1 MIPSTDQPVAARP
14 LRLWD
19 AFAFPLFR
27 AIWLAAFVSNIGTWM
42 QNMAG
47 VWLLTTLA
55 SSQVLVAL
63 MQTAT
68 SLPVFL
74 LSIPAGALADLID
87 RRRLLLMTQGFMA
100 VVALSLGIGTL
111 LHIIRPEAILGFT
124 FLLGIGAAL
133 NGPAWQS
140 LTPELVS
147 RQVLPVALTLNG
159 VSINLSRAIG
169 PALGGL
175 IIAYYSPGY
184 VFLLNGI
191 SFGATFLVIY
201 RWQRTPVTRTLPVED
216 FVTALRA
223 GIRYVWFTP
232 LLHAILIRAFA
243 FTFGASALWA
253 LLSLVVARQLH
264 MDSGVYGLML
274 TWLGAGAV
282 TGALVLT
289 RLTQQLS
296 ANVRIFMAIL
306 AFMAVN
312 VCIGLVTSLW
322 VLYPVLFLAGM
333 AWLMAL
339 TSLNVSVQLNLPKW
353 VQARV
358 LSIYQLVFQGGMA
371 LGSIVWGTV
380 AGQYGLSV
388 TFLLAAGW
396 MAVSTLL
403 AIPFRLPVGEVRDFS
418 PAERSTHPTF
428 TGVIQPEQGP
438 VVVMVEY
445 RVRMQDQPAFLKAME
460 ELKRLRRRD
469 GALRGGVF
477 TDATDPERQVEFF
490 VVASWA
496 EHLRQHQRL
505 TNDDLHIQQAVRQY
519 HIGPDRP
526 KVHHFVAP
534 SEDSM
539 PVAMN
544 DTTKWEN
551 GG

>member
-1 MIPSTDQPVAARP
+1 MIPTSDTPSAQASKP
-14 LRLWD
+14 LSLWD
-19 AFAFPLFR
+19 AFQFPVFR

-47 VWLLTTLA
+47 VWLLTTLS

-74 LSIPAGALADLID
+74 LSVPAGALADLVD
-87 RRRLLLMTQGFMA
+87 RRRLLLATQGFMA
-100 VVALSLGIGTL
+100 IVALALGISAILGS
-111 LHIIRPEAILGFT
+111 IQPEAILSFT

-140 LTPELVS
+140 ITPEVVS
-147 RQVLPVALTLNG
+147 RQVLPIALTLNG

-175 IIAYYSPGY
+175 IIAYYSPGF

-191 SFGATFLVIY
+191 SFGATFIVIY
-201 RWQRTPVTRTLPVED
+201 RWKRTRMEQNLPVED

-223 GIRYVWFTP
+223 GLRYVRFTP

-253 LLSLVVARQLH
+253 LLSLIVARQLH

-289 RLTQQLS
+289 RFTQHIS
-296 ANVRIFMAIL
+296 ANLRIFMAIL
-306 AFMAVN
+306 AFAAVN
-312 VCIGLVTSLW
+312 VCVALSSSLW
-322 VLYPVLFLAGM
+322 VLYPIMFLGGM

-358 LSIYQLVFQGGMA
+358 LSIYLLIFQGGMA

-380 AGQYGLSV
+380 AERYGLSIA
-388 TFLLAAGW
+388 LLIAAGW
-396 MAVSTLL
+396 MLLSTLL
-403 AIPFRLPVGEVRDFS
+403 AIPFRLPLGSVRDFT
-418 PAERSTHPTF
+418 PADNWPHPMLSNA
-428 TGVIQPEQGP
+428 IQPDQGP
-438 VVVMVEY
+438 VVVMIEY
-445 RVRMQDQPAFLKAME
+445 RVKLEDQPAFLQAME
-460 ELKRLRRRD
+460 HLKRLRRRD
-469 GALRGGVF
+469 GALRGGIF
-477 TDATDPERQVEFF
+477 TDAANPERQAEFF
-490 VVASWA
+490 VVSSWA
-496 EHLRQHQRL
+496 EHLRQHHRF
-505 TNDDLHIQQAVRQY
+505 TKDDLLIQEAVLQY
-519 HIGPDRP
+519 HTGPDRP
-526 KVHHFVAP
+526 AVFHFVAP
-534 SEDSM
+534 SEEAM
-539 PVAMN
+539 PTVVT
-544 DTTKWEN
+544 DTSHWE
-551 GG
+551 G